1 MSYRELRNFCEIMR
15 SLGYPRTISM
25 ENFRVANFKLSAEII
40 YWLVKRLDQKQEIPN
55 EISDEKSRVEFIK
68 SACIFF
74 YQNLKVKL
82 NLKKIYAADGHC
94 VQEIL
99 KIADI
104 IYKAKKAVSLE
115 NDFENAQELDIS
127 SRKNEIEEIKN
138 LSNEIVEFG
147 INVFY

>member
-127 SRKNEIEEIKN
+127 SRKNEIEEIQN

>member
-94 VQEIL
+94 VKEIL